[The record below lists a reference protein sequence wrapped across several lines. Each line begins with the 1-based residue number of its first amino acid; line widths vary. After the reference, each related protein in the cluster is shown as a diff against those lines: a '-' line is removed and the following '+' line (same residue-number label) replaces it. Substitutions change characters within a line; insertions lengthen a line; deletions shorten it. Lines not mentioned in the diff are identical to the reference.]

1 MTTHIIVILTLT
13 HVRAKIRLSCLK
25 LLVDHKNPPESL
37 QNCRIWKDLRNP
49 ADDYIAKC
57 TIFRFCL
64 YHADFATEATAGRVA
79 TRTVNASIKFVKQML
94 LFVGRDVVAKSP
106 LGLVT
111 G

>member
-1 MTTHIIVILTLT
+1 MTTYIIVILTLT

-64 YHADFATEATAGRVA
+64 YHADFATEATAGLVA

-94 LFVGRDVVAKSP
+94 LFVGRDVVDKSP